1 MDRSTYAELFASEY
15 MGPMFYYCLK
25 KTGNKNDAE
34 ELASDIA
41 LAVIHAIANY
51 PPPEYFSAWVWRV
64 AHNRYVRWCKDRC
77 LHREHIAGEDIGEF
91 DIADGEAPEDAV
103 IEAEQYSLLR
113 RELAFVAKEHRLL
126 VAAHYLDGIGVSEL
140 ANRLGMP
147 VGTVKTRLFKARK
160 ILKEGMDMARE
171 FGKRSYAPEDV
182 GFVASGNQPDGLPWS
197 AVNRMIPKNI
207 LLEANNNPS
216 TAEEL
221 AMELGIALPYM
232 EEEIEILEKATLL
245 KEMDDGRHIT
255 NFFIADKECQL
266 EVYNVMARHR
276 QECTALLCD
285 AVKDNFD
292 TIRDLINPT
301 IPEKE
306 LEWGVYLYI
315 IDRLLFYVKGVGI
328 NGYFKR
334 PNKGDWGFMGQ
345 ELHNLISDRSFV
357 NHNLSL
363 SKSCS
368 WGQFAV
374 VDMGF
379 QATYIDSVTLN
390 FIGEILKNER
400 RVDSFNVSENEIW
413 KSISGKYVHAAADG
427 TVIPDMIVF
436 RDGAE
441 KKMMELISSHPSA
454 VKLKEQ
460 LGNLFAEIREVLKRR
475 SNPVLHETL
484 DYYVTTFMFGVRGM
498 LINDAVASGV
508 LTVPDDPAKSN
519 AGMYLII
526 K

>member
-1 MDRSTYAELFASEY
+1 MDRSAYAELFAREY

-51 PPPEYFSAWVWRV
+51 PPPEHFAAWVWRV

-113 RELAFVAKEHRLL
+113 RELAFVAKEHREL

-140 ANRLGMP
+140 ANQLGMP

-160 ILKEGMDMARE
+160 ILKEGMNMARE

-182 GFVASGNQPDGLPWS
+182 SFSSTGCQNMYPWG
-197 AVNRMIPKNI
+197 AVNRKIPNNI

-232 EEEIEILEKATLL
+232 EDEIEHLLRSTLL
-245 KEMDDGRHIT
+245 KKTDGGKYIT
-255 NFFIADKECQL
+255 NFFIADKECRL
-266 EVYNVMARHR
+266 EIYNLKKRASKERAKLVQEAIEANIDEIRELVKPAVSEGEFKWTVYYY
-276 QECTALLCD
+276 
-285 AVKDNFD
+285 
-292 TIRDLINPT
+292 TIDKFV
-301 IPEKE
+301 EKVP
-306 LEWGVYLYI
+306 G
-315 IDRLLFYVKGVGI
+315 FGI
-328 NGYFKR
+328 NDIFKR
-334 PNKGDWGFMGQ
+334 PGGCNWGFIGY
-345 ELHNLISDRSFV
+345 EANNLICEKYETNYNIGSAPNTSYGHLAATDLGFKEIWLDRVEFDY
-357 NHNLSL
+357 LAQL
-363 SKSCS
+363 
-368 WGQFAV
+368 
-374 VDMGF
+374 
-379 QATYIDSVTLN
+379 
-390 FIGEILKNER
+390 LKNDIKIDDSGA
-400 RVDSFNVSENEIW
+400 VDSDVWNDISKRFAH
-413 KSISGKYVHAAADG
+413 KSDDG

-441 KKMMELISSHPSA
+441 KKMMELIRSHPSA
-454 VKLKEQ
+454 VKLHEQ
-460 LGNLFAEIREVLKRR
+460 LCELFEEIREVLMKC
-475 SNPVLHETL
+475 SNPVLHETIN
-484 DYYVTTFMFGVRGM
+484 YYVTMFMFGVRGM

-508 LTVPDDPAKSN
+508 LTVPDDPANSN

>member
-1 MDRSTYAELFASEY
+1 MDTSTYAELFASEY

-51 PPPEYFSAWVWRV
+51 PPPEHFSAWVWRV

-91 DIADGEAPEDAV
+91 DIADGETPEDAV

-113 RELAFVAKEHRLL
+113 RELAFVAKEHREL

-182 GFVASGNQPDGLPWS
+182 NFSATGAQNNYPWGV
-197 AVNRMIPKNI
+197 VNRRIPNNI

-216 TAEEL
+216 TIEEI

-232 EEEIEILEKATLL
+232 EEEVGLLEKATLL
-245 KEMDDGRHIT
+245 KKTEDGKYVT
-255 NFFIADKECQL
+255 NFFIADKERQL
-266 EVYNVMARHR
+266 EIYNLKKRGSKERAELLRQAIEANIDAIRELVKPTVGETEFRWTVYYYAIG
-276 QECTALLCD
+276 
-285 AVKDNFD
+285 NFVD
-292 TIRDLINPT
+292 EVP
-301 IPEKE
+301 
-306 LEWGVYLYI
+306 
-315 IDRLLFYVKGVGI
+315 GVGI
-328 NGYFKR
+328 ENIFKR
-334 PNKGDWGFMGQ
+334 PGNCNWGFIGY
-345 ELHNLISDRSFV
+345 ESHKSIAEKYAT
-357 NHNLSL
+357 NHNGSP
-363 SKSCS
+363 SANAF
-368 WGQFAV
+368 WGQFAATGL
-374 VDMGF
+374 GF
-379 QATYIDSVTLN
+379 KATWIDQILLD
-390 FIGEILKNER
+390 FLARILKNDSNPTQSGT
-400 RVDSFNVSENEIW
+400 VDSEAW
-413 KSISGKYVHAAADG
+413 KELSKRFAHKSDDG

-441 KKMMELISSHPSA
+441 KKMMELIRSHPSA
-454 VKLKEQ
+454 VKLHEQ
-460 LGNLFAEIREVLKRR
+460 LCELFEEIREVLMKC
-475 SNPVLHETL
+475 SNPVLHETIN
-484 DYYVTTFMFGVRGM
+484 YYVTMFMFGVRGM

-508 LTVPDDPAKSN
+508 LTVPDDPANSN

>member
-1 MDRSTYAELFASEY
+1 MDRSAYAELFAREY

-51 PPPEYFSAWVWRV
+51 PPPEHFSAWVWRV

-91 DIADGEAPEDAV
+91 DIANGETPEDAV

-113 RELAFVAKEHRLL
+113 RELAFVAKEHREL

-182 GFVASGNQPDGLPWS
+182 GFSATGAQNNYPWGV
-197 AVNRMIPKNI
+197 VNRRIPKNI

-216 TAEEL
+216 TVEEL

-232 EEEIEILEKATLL
+232 EEEIELLEKGTLL
-245 KEMDDGRHIT
+245 KKTDDGKYVT
-255 NFFIADKECQL
+255 NFFIASKDCQVEIYNL
-266 EVYNVMARHR
+266 KKRGSKVRAELLQDAISANIDEIRELIKPTVDENTFVWTVYQYAM
-276 QECTALLCD
+276 Q
-285 AVKDNFD
+285 NF
-292 TIRDLINPT
+292 IQKVP
-301 IPEKE
+301 
-306 LEWGVYLYI
+306 G
-315 IDRLLFYVKGVGI
+315 FGI
-328 NGYFKR
+328 SGIFKR
-334 PNKGDWGFMGQ
+334 PGNCDWGFMGF
-345 ELHNLISDRSFV
+345 EEHDLISEPYGV
-357 NHNLSL
+357 NFNLASSANANWGQIASTGLGFKATWIDSILLDYLACVLKNDSNSVQDITLNSEAWKEL
-363 SKSCS
+363 SKR
-368 WGQFAV
+368 FAH
-374 VDMGF
+374 
-379 QATYIDSVTLN
+379 
-390 FIGEILKNER
+390 
-400 RVDSFNVSENEIW
+400 
-413 KSISGKYVHAAADG
+413 KSDDG

-441 KKMMELISSHPSA
+441 KKMMELIRSHPSA
-454 VKLKEQ
+454 VKLMEQ
-460 LGNLFAEIREVLKRR
+460 LCKLFEEIREVLMKC
-475 SNPVLHETL
+475 SNPVLHETIN
-484 DYYVTTFMFGVRGM
+484 YYVTMFMFGVRGM